1 MNYTI
6 KYRVGSMCIG
16 RNDASGSIET
26 DEYLKDKTTIE
37 GGNPCDIKWTSP
49 DCYTLSYQWK
59 GNTVS
64 EIWERSS
71 MEELGENFNRVV
83 MNKQQK

>member
-6 KYRVGSMCIG
+6 KYRVGSMRIG
-16 RNDASGSIET
+16 RNDAQGSIET
-26 DEYLKDKTTIE
+26 VEYLKDKTTIE
-37 GGNPCDIKWTSP
+37 GGNPCDIKCTSP

>member
-6 KYRVGSMCIG
+6 KYRVGSMRIG

-26 DEYLKDKTTIE
+26 VEYLKDKTTIE

-71 MEELGENFNRVV
+71 MEELVENFNRVV